1 MKTKGK
7 IKKKNNARGDIL
19 IKKMVR
25 NTVPDAIKRRYAVPM
40 MDDSSMPLRNLRAST
55 FLRETRKGLVQY

>member
-1 MKTKGK
+1 
-7 IKKKNNARGDIL
+7 
-19 IKKMVR
+19 
-25 NTVPDAIKRRYAVPM
+25 VPM